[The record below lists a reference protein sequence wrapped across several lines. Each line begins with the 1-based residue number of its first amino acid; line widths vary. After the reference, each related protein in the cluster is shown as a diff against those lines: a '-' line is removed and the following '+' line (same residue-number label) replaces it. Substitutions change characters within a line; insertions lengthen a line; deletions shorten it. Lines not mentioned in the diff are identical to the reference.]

1 MRKSSDILQE
11 KGSETMERSISY
23 KQGFIPY
30 ALAALLIGLVGGFST
45 VLGPAFVQDI
55 GIAYNNTTWTALA
68 QAMSTAACAPILGKV
83 GDMIGRVKTLLLG
96 IAVFTLGNVLSAFA
110 NSLLFML
117 LARFVVGIGTAA
129 MGPVILAYIATEFP
143 QDQVAKGFSL
153 YMLLSS
159 ASVIIGPTIGG
170 LIVST
175 YGWRTLLWVC
185 VAICAGIFAGC
196 VVTSRNQASPRKPL
210 QNFDVTGA
218 VLILIFFSLML
229 CVPSFGQNFGWTS
242 PPFLTVLGLAAVS
255 LIGLILAERRSPHP
269 ILSGSFIRR
278 RAFILSVLALFL
290 TQGLMQANMT
300 NTIVFVNYTQPD
312 NTAVSGYA
320 ISVMYVGMSLGAI
333 VLGPLADKMEP
344 KRILTGS
351 FLLTG
356 IGCGILLLFT
366 EATSVLALMASL
378 GILGFGLGG
387 NGTIFMKV
395 VLSGL
400 SPQAAG
406 AGTGTYGLFRDLAAP
421 FGVAVFVPLFTN
433 QIISRIAAGTADP
446 TAAVASIHFL
456 AIAELLCVALG
467 IAAVAFLPKRNVR
480 KES

>member
-1 MRKSSDILQE
+1 MAFQR
-11 KGSETMERSISY
+11 
-23 KQGFIPY
+23 GFIPY

-83 GDMIGRVKTLLLG
+83 GDVIGRRTTLLLG
-96 IAVFTLGNVLSAFA
+96 IAVFTLGNVLSALA
-110 NSLLFML
+110 NSLMFMMV
-117 LARFVVGIGTAA
+117 ARFIVGIGTAA

-143 QDQVAKGFSL
+143 QDKIAKGFSL

-170 LIVST
+170 LIVSA
-175 YGWRTLLWVC
+175 YGWRAMLWVC
-185 VAICAGIFAGC
+185 IAICAGIFAAC
-196 VVTSRNQASPRKPL
+196 TVISRNQVSTRKPL
-210 QNFDVTGA
+210 QNFDVAGA
-218 VLILIFFSLML
+218 VLILIFFSLLL

-242 PPFLTVLGLAAVS
+242 APFLFVLVLAIVS
-255 LIGLILAERRSPHP
+255 LFGLVFAERKSDHP
-269 ILSGSFIRR
+269 ILTGSFIKRS
-278 RAFILSVLALFL
+278 AFILSILALFL

-300 NTIVFVNYTQPD
+300 NTIVFVNYTQPN
-312 NTAVSGYA
+312 NTAISGYA
-320 ISVMYVGMSLGAI
+320 ISVMYVGMSLGAVI
-333 VLGPLADKMEP
+333 LGPMADKFEP
-344 KRILTGS
+344 KRILVGS

-366 EATSVLALMASL
+366 EVTSLFLLMASL
-378 GILGFGLGG
+378 GVLGFGLGG

-400 SPQAAG
+400 TPQEAG

-433 QIISRIAAGTADP
+433 QITGRITAGATEPA
-446 TAAVASIHFL
+446 AAVASIHFL
-456 AIAELLCVALG
+456 AMAEILCVALG
-467 IAAVAFLPKRNVR
+467 IVAVLFLPKRNVI

>member
-1 MRKSSDILQE
+1 MA
-11 KGSETMERSISY
+11 Y
-23 KQGFIPY
+23 KRGFIPY

-83 GDMIGRVKTLLLG
+83 GDVIGRRKTLLLG
-96 IAVFTLGNVLSAFA
+96 IAVFTLGNVLSALA
-110 NSLLFML
+110 NSLVFML
-117 LARFVVGIGTAA
+117 VARFVVGIGTAA

-143 QDQVAKGFSL
+143 QDKIANGFSL

-170 LIVST
+170 LIVSA
-175 YGWRTLLWVC
+175 YGWRTMLWVC
-185 VAICAGIFAGC
+185 VAICAAIFAGC
-196 VVTSRNQASPRKPL
+196 ALTSRNQTSIKKPL
-210 QNFDVTGA
+210 QNFDITGA
-218 VLILIFFSLML
+218 VLILIFFSLLL
-229 CVPSFGQNFGWTS
+229 CVPSFGQNLGWTS
-242 PPFLTVLGLAAVS
+242 APFVIVLVFASAS
-255 LIGLILAERRSPHP
+255 LIGLVIAERKSHHP
-269 ILSGSFIRR
+269 ILSGSFIKRS
-278 RAFILSVLALFL
+278 AFVLSVIALFL

-300 NTIVFVNYTQPD
+300 NTIVFVNYTQPN
-312 NTAVSGYA
+312 NTAISGYA

-333 VLGPLADKMEP
+333 ILGPLADKYEP
-344 KRILTGS
+344 KRILIGS

-356 IGCGILLLFT
+356 IGCGILLLF
-366 EATSVLALMASL
+366 EEVTSVFLLMASL
-378 GILGFGLGG
+378 GVLGFGLGG

-400 SPQAAG
+400 TPQAAG

-433 QIISRIAAGTADP
+433 QITDRIAVGTTAP

-456 AIAELLCVALG
+456 AIAEILCVALG
-467 IAAVAFLPKRNVR
+467 IAAVTFLPKRNVI

>member
-1 MRKSSDILQE
+1 MA
-11 KGSETMERSISY
+11 Y
-23 KQGFIPY
+23 KRGFIPY

-55 GIAYNNTTWTALA
+55 GIDYTNTTWTALA

-83 GDMIGRVKTLLLG
+83 GDVIGRKKALLLG
-96 IAVFTLGNVLSAFA
+96 IAVFTLGNFLSALA
-110 NSLLFML
+110 NSLGFMMI
-117 LARFVVGIGTAA
+117 ARFIVGIGAAA

-143 QDQVAKGFSL
+143 QDKIARGFSL

-170 LIVST
+170 LIVSA
-175 YGWRTLLWVC
+175 YGWRTMLWVC
-185 VAICAGIFAGC
+185 VVICAAIFAGC
-196 VVTSRNQASPRKPL
+196 VLTSRKQTSAKKPL
-210 QNFDVTGA
+210 QNFDVSGA
-218 VLILIFFSLML
+218 VLILIFFSLLL
-229 CVPSFGQNFGWTS
+229 CVPSFGQNMGWTS
-242 PPFLTVLGLAAVS
+242 MPFLLVLGFGVVS
-255 LIGLILAERRSPHP
+255 LVCLVLAERKSAHP
-269 ILSGSFIRR
+269 ILPGSFMGRS
-278 RAFILSVLALFL
+278 AFVLSVLALFL

-300 NTIVFVNYTQPD
+300 NTIVFVNYTLPD
-312 NTAVSGYA
+312 NNAVSGYA

-333 VLGPLADKMEP
+333 VLGPLADKFEP
-344 KRILTGS
+344 KKVLLGS

-366 EATSVLALMASL
+366 ERTSALLLMASL
-378 GILGFGLGG
+378 WVLGFGLGG

-400 SPQAAG
+400 TPQEAG

-433 QIISRIAAGTADP
+433 QITDRIAAGTAADS
-446 TAAVASIHFL
+446 AAVDSIHFL
-456 AIAELLCVALG
+456 AVAEILCVALG
-467 IAAVAFLPKRNVR
+467 IAAVAFLPKG
-480 KES
+480 KAL

>member
-1 MRKSSDILQE
+1 
-11 KGSETMERSISY
+11 MERRISY

-83 GDMIGRVKTLLLG
+83 GDVFGRRKTLLLG
-96 IAVFTLGNVLSAFA
+96 IAVFTLGNVLSALA
-110 NSLLFML
+110 NSLVFML
-117 LARFVVGIGTAA
+117 IARFIVGIGTAA
-129 MGPVILAYIATEFP
+129 MSPVILAYIATEFP
-143 QDQVAKGFSL
+143 QDKIAKGFSL

-159 ASVIIGPTIGG
+159 ASVIVGPTIGG
-170 LIVST
+170 LLVSS
-175 YGWRTLLWVC
+175 YGWRSMLWVC
-185 VAICAGIFAGC
+185 VAICTGIFAAC
-196 VVTSRNQASPRKPL
+196 TFTSRNQVSSKKAL
-210 QNFDVTGA
+210 QNFDISGA
-218 VLILIFFSLML
+218 VLILVFFSLLL

-242 PPFLTVLGLAAVS
+242 TPFLIVLVLAIVS
-255 LIGLILAERRSPHP
+255 LISLVLAERKSAYP
-269 ILSGSFIRR
+269 ILSGSFMGRS
-278 RAFILSVLALFL
+278 AFILSVLALFL

-300 NTIVFVNYTQPD
+300 GTIVFVNYTQPG
-312 NTAVSGYA
+312 NGAISGYA
-320 ISVMYVGMSLGAI
+320 ISAMYVGMSLGAVI
-333 VLGPLADKMEP
+333 LGPLADKFDP
-344 KRILTGS
+344 KRILIGS

-356 IGCGILLLFT
+356 IGCGFLLLFT
-366 EATSVLALMASL
+366 EATSVLLLMAAL
-378 GILGFGLGG
+378 GVLGFGLGG

-400 SPQAAG
+400 TPQEAG

-433 QIISRIAAGTADP
+433 QITGRIAAGTDEAS
-446 TAAVASIHFL
+446 AAVASIHFL
-456 AIAELLCVALG
+456 AIAEILCVALG
-467 IAAVAFLPKRNVR
+467 IVAVLFLPKRKVI

>member
-1 MRKSSDILQE
+1 MAFQR
-11 KGSETMERSISY
+11 
-23 KQGFIPY
+23 GFIPY

-83 GDMIGRVKTLLLG
+83 GDVIGRRTTLLLG
-96 IAVFTLGNVLSAFA
+96 IAVFTLGNVLSALA
-110 NSLLFML
+110 NSLMFMMV
-117 LARFVVGIGTAA
+117 ARFIVGIGTAA

-143 QDQVAKGFSL
+143 QDKIAKGFSL

-170 LIVST
+170 LIVSA
-175 YGWRTLLWVC
+175 YGWRAMLWVC
-185 VAICAGIFAGC
+185 IAICAGIFTAC
-196 VVTSRNQASPRKPL
+196 TVTSRNQVSTRKPL
-210 QNFDVTGA
+210 QNFDVAGA
-218 VLILIFFSLML
+218 VLILIFFSLLL

-242 PPFLTVLGLAAVS
+242 APFLFVLVLAIVS
-255 LIGLILAERRSPHP
+255 LFGLVFAERKSDHP
-269 ILSGSFIRR
+269 ILTGSFIKRS
-278 RAFILSVLALFL
+278 AFILSILALFL

-300 NTIVFVNYTQPD
+300 NTIVFVNYTQPN
-312 NTAVSGYA
+312 NTAISGYA
-320 ISVMYVGMSLGAI
+320 ISVMYVGMSLGAVI
-333 VLGPLADKMEP
+333 LGPMADKFEP
-344 KRILTGS
+344 KRILVGS

-366 EATSVLALMASL
+366 EITSLFLLIATL

-400 SPQAAG
+400 TPQEAG

-433 QIISRIAAGTADP
+433 QITGRITAGATEPA
-446 TAAVASIHFL
+446 AAVASIHFL
-456 AIAELLCVALG
+456 AMAEILCVALG
-467 IAAVAFLPKRNVR
+467 IVAVLFLPKRNVI

>member
-1 MRKSSDILQE
+1 MV
-11 KGSETMERSISY
+11 Y
-23 KQGFIPY
+23 KLRFIPY

-83 GDMIGRVKTLLLG
+83 GDVIGRRKTLLLG
-96 IAVFTLGNVLSAFA
+96 VAVFTLGNVLSALA
-110 NSLLFML
+110 NSLVLML
-117 LARFVVGIGTAA
+117 VARFVVGIGTAA

-143 QDQVAKGFSL
+143 QDKIAKGFSL

-170 LIVST
+170 LIVSA
-175 YGWRTLLWVC
+175 YGWRTMLWVC
-185 VAICAGIFAGC
+185 VAICAAIFAGC
-196 VVTSRNQASPRKPL
+196 VLTSRNQVSTRKPL
-210 QNFDVTGA
+210 QNFDVSGA
-218 VLILIFFSLML
+218 VLILIFFSLLL

-242 PPFLTVLGLAAVS
+242 TPFVVVLVLAIVN
-255 LIGLILAERRSPHP
+255 LIVLVLAERKSSYP
-269 ILSGSFIRR
+269 ILSGSFIKRSV
-278 RAFILSVLALFL
+278 FILSVIALFL

-312 NTAVSGYA
+312 NTAISGYA
-320 ISVMYVGMSLGAI
+320 ISVMYVGMSLGAV
-333 VLGPLADKMEP
+333 VLGPLADKFDP
-344 KRILTGS
+344 KRILIGS

-366 EATSVLALMASL
+366 EVTSVLLLMTSL
-378 GILGFGLGG
+378 GVLGFGLGG

-400 SPQAAG
+400 TPQEAG

-433 QIISRIAAGTADP
+433 QITGRIAAGTAEP
-446 TAAVASIHFL
+446 TAAVASIHYL
-456 AIAELLCVALG
+456 AIAELLCIAFG
-467 IAAVAFLPKRNVR
+467 IAAVAFLPKQNVI